1 VARNENEMDRMKT
14 AHLNAQPPQW
24 AETILRLLLKPE
36 DRESVSGDLLEEYRD
51 TIVPALG
58 SAADRWYVWQVGAFL
73 LRASWAWGAVVGAA
87 LVIRYLFDTL
97 VPVTDYVMRAR
108 TLTYTIM
115 AACLLAGFST
125 AWRTRS
131 VRAGVLT
138 SLSAATI
145 GALFSIVGAGA
156 MLAIWHDPATLDEW
170 RSSGG
175 LDEAFIYVPL
185 KVVAVG
191 SAMGI
196 AGALLGKGVA
206 RSLPTQWPHP
216 SR

>member
-1 VARNENEMDRMKT
+1 M
-14 AHLNAQPPQW
+14 
-24 AETILRLLLKPE
+24 RLLLKPK

-58 SAADRWYVWQVGAFL
+58 AAANRWYVWQVGSFL
-73 LRASWAWGAVVGAA
+73 LRASWAWGAVLGAA
-87 LVIRYLFDTL
+87 LVIRYLFDTR

-108 TLTYTIM
+108 ILTYTIM

-131 VRAGVLT
+131 MRAGVLI

-145 GALFSIVGAGA
+145 GALLSIVGTGV

-170 RSSGG
+170 RNSGG
-175 LDEAFIYVPL
+175 LDEAFIDVPL
-185 KVVAVG
+185 KVVAIG
-191 SAMGI
+191 AAMGI
-196 AGALLGKGVA
+196 AGALLGKGMA
-206 RSLPTQWPHP
+206 KSLPTQVRKRPVQ
-216 SR
+216 S